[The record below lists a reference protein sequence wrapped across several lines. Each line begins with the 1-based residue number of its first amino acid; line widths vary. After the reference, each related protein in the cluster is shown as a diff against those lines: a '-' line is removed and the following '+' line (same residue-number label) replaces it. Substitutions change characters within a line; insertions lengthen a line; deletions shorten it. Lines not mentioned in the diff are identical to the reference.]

1 MEDFRKW
8 ECIVCGWIYD
18 EELGSPEDGI
28 PPMTKWEDIPV
39 SWRCPNC
46 GASKTDF
53 DMHIIE

>member
-1 MEDFRKW
+1 MKYKKYI
-8 ECIVCGWIYD
+8 CLICGWVYD

-28 PPMTKWEDIPV
+28 PPMTKWDDIPI

-46 GASKTDF
+46 GASKIDF

>member
-1 MEDFRKW
+1 MKYKKYI
-8 ECIVCGWIYD
+8 CLICGWIYD
-18 EELGSPEDGI
+18 EELGSAEDGI

>member
-1 MEDFRKW
+1 MKYKKYI
-8 ECIVCGWIYD
+8 CLICGWIYD

-28 PPMTKWEDIPV
+28 PPMTKWDDIPI

-46 GASKTDF
+46 GASKIDF

>member
-1 MEDFRKW
+1 MKYKKYI
-8 ECIVCGWIYD
+8 CLICGWVYD

-28 PPMTKWEDIPV
+28 PPMTKWDDIPV

-46 GASKTDF
+46 GASKIDF

>member
-1 MEDFRKW
+1 MKYKKYI
-8 ECIVCGWIYD
+8 CLICGWVYD
-18 EELGSPEDGI
+18 EELVSPEDGI

-53 DMHIIE
+53 DMYIIE

>member
-1 MEDFRKW
+1 MKYKKYI
-8 ECIVCGWIYD
+8 CLICGWVYD
-18 EELGSPEDGI
+18 EGLGSPEDGI

-39 SWRCPNC
+39 SWRCANC

>member
-1 MEDFRKW
+1 MKYKKYI
-8 ECIVCGWIYD
+8 CLICGWNYD

-53 DMHIIE
+53 DMHIVE